1 MSVSNFIVGEWL
13 DSYSEHET
21 LEDFLADPDVSYI
34 EDTLSEWAD
43 SQVPVYTIDA
53 VQEWLDLGCPD
64 IDDPGLIEGVTDVT
78 RIIQTI
84 LYERYINDAYTVA
97 QEAGLI

>member
-1 MSVSNFIVGEWL
+1 MSVSNFIVEEWL
-13 DSYSEHET
+13 SSYSKHET

-43 SQVPVYTIDA
+43 SQVPVYTTDA
-53 VQEWLDLGCPD
+53 VQKWLDLGCPD

-78 RIIQTI
+78 RIIQTT
-84 LYERYINDAYTVA
+84 LYEHYINEAYTVA
-97 QEAGLI
+97 TREGLI